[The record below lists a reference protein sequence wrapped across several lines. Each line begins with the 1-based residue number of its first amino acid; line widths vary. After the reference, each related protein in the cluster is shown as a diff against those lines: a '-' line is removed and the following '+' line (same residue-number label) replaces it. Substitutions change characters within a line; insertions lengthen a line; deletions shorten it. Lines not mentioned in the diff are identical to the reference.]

1 MDLGENEKRVVEAAE
16 LIYRDTP
23 AAVVSDHHIIW
34 RNEEFSY
41 MEEDFGEEFMLCTI
55 TETIGSGETERIVSV
70 RDEEFMLNIHS
81 PDNCSVVTVTRKP
94 LFIVMPPGTED
105 IFSRIVL
112 SIRKYVTSIALSTD
126 EIFSYFKD
134 SGAHNVNRAYIA
146 DQFESLDRSLLCL
159 FSEMLLDDEVLSYNR
174 YDMTGVCTSLN
185 NFCDDLCGSLR
196 HVFRDKSDFRIS
208 YECGEGLFA
217 VFRPETLKIILM
229 GLLVSALKK
238 DNPAEYF
245 RIVIKKIGNTAVIVA
260 EAGSLSEYTEKII
273 PYDRFGSFDRIL
285 PTDDLYNRLIQNFCS
300 HFSSH
305 CAGFNKRKLSA
316 IYIRIPLADM
326 SNASVR
332 APISFK
338 SYNNRF
344 SIENAMLA
352 DVVKSKR
359 YYLEFG
365 GGDKDGEGAD
375 NMPPSP
381 GKR

>member
-1 MDLGENEKRVVEAAE
+1 MDLEENEKRVVEAAE

-23 AAVVSDHHIIW
+23 AAVVSGHRIIW

-55 TETIGSGETERIVSV
+55 TETIGSGEPERIVSV

-81 PDNCSVVTVTRKP
+81 PDDCCVVTVTRKP

-112 SIRKYVTSIALSTD
+112 SIRKYVSLIALSTD

-134 SGAHNVNRAYIA
+134 SKARDMKRAYIA
-146 DQFESLDRSLLCL
+146 DQFETLDRSLLCL
-159 FSEMLLDDEVLSYNR
+159 YSEMLLDDEVLSYNR

-185 NFCDDLCGSLR
+185 DFCEELCGSLR
-196 HVFRDKSDFRIS
+196 HVFRDNSDFSIS
-208 YECGEGLFA
+208 YECEEGLFA

-238 DNPAEYF
+238 KNPAEYF
-245 RIVIKKIGNTAVIVA
+245 RIVIKKMGNTAVIVA
-260 EAGSLSEYTEKII
+260 EAGSLSDYTEEMI
-273 PYDRFGSFDRIL
+273 PLDHFRSFDRIL
-285 PTDDLYNRLIQNFCS
+285 PSDDLYNRLIQNFCS

-305 CAGFNKRKLSA
+305 CAGFNKRKMSA
-316 IYIRIPLADM
+316 IYIRMPLADM
-326 SNASVR
+326 SNSSVR
-332 APISFK
+332 APLLFK
-338 SYNNRF
+338 AYNNRF

-352 DVVKSKR
+352 DVVKSR
-359 YYLEFG
+359 WYYLG
-365 GGDKDGEGAD
+365 PGSTDVAD
-375 NMPPSP
+375 NTLPPSEE
-381 GKR
+381 R